1 MPETTIPMVHETPP
15 GGGLNY
21 TWTTP
26 GEIVHVLE
34 KDAIDLEQASHGA
47 IHRVEIA
54 IQDEIHKVEAE
65 VEKVVEEVKAEVKKV
80 TGRKTPAKK
89 TEATP
94 AGDLTEALDASAVL
108 K

>member
-1 MPETTIPMVHETPP
+1 MSETTIPMVHETPP

-34 KDAIDLEQASHGA
+34 KDAIDLEQASHGL
-47 IHRVEIA
+47 IHRVEVA
-54 IQDEIHKVEAE
+54 VQDEIHKIEAE
-65 VEKVVEEVKAEVKKV
+65 VEKVVEEVKTEVKKV
-80 TGRKTPAKK
+80 TGRKAAAKK
-89 TEATP
+89 TETTP
-94 AGDLTEALDASAVL
+94 AEDLGEALDASAVL